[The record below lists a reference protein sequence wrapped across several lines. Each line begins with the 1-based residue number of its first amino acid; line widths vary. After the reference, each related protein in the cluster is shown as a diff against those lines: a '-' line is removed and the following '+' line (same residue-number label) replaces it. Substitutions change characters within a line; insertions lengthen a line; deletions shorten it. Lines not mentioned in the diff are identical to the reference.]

1 MLPHLSE
8 VNTQPFS
15 LLIHARLQSG
25 SPTPRQTLG
34 SLASDTGTKLLNIVS
49 GNFLKWVCG
58 LARRARSPAQWAYL
72 EHLIPSQKQQALL
85 PSQRATSY
93 RPPPP
98 PPRPP
103 PDRHPTKTRTT
114 NAKLIEKSSG
124 GAQQKQ

>member
-34 SLASDTGTKLLNIVS
+34 SVASDTGTKLLNIVS

-72 EHLIPSQKQQALL
+72 EHLIPSQKQHALL

-98 PPRPP
+98 PAPHQTAIQQKLARQI
-103 PDRHPTKTRTT
+103 
-114 NAKLIEKSSG
+114 AKLIEKSSG